1 MNFFWGEINKEQN
14 FLNEVFPE
22 EKKQALNRIYEVVYY
37 KNFAKLLSATDGF
50 LYMLKNYD
58 NNLDINTESN
68 INNIREKLKYT
79 FEIFISNELK
89 FYFYV
94 FLGKFE
100 TFLMSS
106 VIILLKISFCS

>member
-1 MNFFWGEINKEQN
+1 MKLFKEEELIEKFLSSTEIYFNGLVETHINSNFSTYMDFFWGEINKEQN

-37 KNFAKLLSATDGF
+37 KNFAKLLSSTDGF

-68 INNIREKLKYT
+68 INNIKEK
-79 FEIFISNELK
+79 I
-89 FYFYV
+89 
-94 FLGKFE
+94 
-100 TFLMSS
+100 
-106 VIILLKISFCS
+106 